1 MTRHFYGTL
10 GETISDIIITMSA
23 ELPPY
28 FKPLTLLERN
38 VVIVRLQIGVKPEYS
53 GIETIDNNLY
63 G

>member
-1 MTRHFYGTL
+1 
-10 GETISDIIITMSA
+10 MSA

-28 FKPLTLLERN
+28 FQPLTLLERN
-38 VVIVRLQIGVKPEYS
+38 VVLVRLQIGVKPEYS